1 MPAPMVRV
9 KEGTKIVASIANQM
23 DVPLVV
29 HGLCARDAGRCSPL
43 SVPAGDTRST
53 EFSAGRPGTYHYW
66 ATAMGA
72 PVPFR
77 ELAGAFIV
85 DPAEGS
91 ASDRVLVITE
101 WTSLSPAQLGE
112 SCVPTTRRSVR
123 QAEAATDVRDERPVV
138 AGYGAVHLF
147 TRRAGPLARH
157 QPQFAASPNASARVL
172 L

>member
-1 MPAPMVRV
+1 MWHPEGAGGPGLTVEAFGEAGSSLTVPAPMVRV

-72 PVPFR
+72 PGAVSRTGRGLHCRSGGRQRQRPR
-77 ELAGAFIV
+77 ARYHRVDQPLAARS
-85 DPAEGS
+85 S
-91 ASDRVLVITE
+91 AT
-101 WTSLSPAQLGE
+101 
-112 SCVPTTRRSVR
+112 SCVPTIPAKCS
-123 QAEAATDVRDERPVV
+123 
-138 AGYGAVHLF
+138 
-147 TRRAGPLARH
+147 
-157 QPQFAASPNASARVL
+157 SS
-172 L
+172 